1 MAKKVKLRWSS
12 SAWNDYGLERCR
24 AQRSR
29 RPATSATRNEG
40 SGNSRPQ
47 DAQEN
52 RGTRPWR
59 TWEPI
64 HRWRVVRAVAWELPP
79 AVQELAAARDSGISL
94 GARPGAAQEPAPGGG
109 AIAHFGGGAG
119 NQRPAVASCSGP
131 VASEGSGRWSREG
144 SRALVAMEE
153 VGSGIFLNRLPA
165 TGDLRGCRR
174 RKVHR
179 AAGGP
184 EEGKR
189 DLGLGRRVGRRR
201 AGFGEIFVACLYRA
215 GRL

>member
-47 DAQEN
+47 DTQEN

-64 HRWRVVRAVAWELPP
+64 HRWRVVRAVARELDPP

-94 GARPGAAQEPAPGGG
+94 RARPGAAQEPAPGGG

-131 VASEGSGRWSREG
+131 VASEGSGRWSCEG
-144 SRALVAMEE
+144 SRALVCHARPGED
-153 VGSGIFLNRLPA
+153 LDA
-165 TGDLRGCRR
+165 TRR
-174 RKVHR
+174 R
-179 AAGGP
+179 
-184 EEGKR
+184 E
-189 DLGLGRRVGRRR
+189 
-201 AGFGEIFVACLYRA
+201 F
-215 GRL
+215 